1 MSWRHPFGLLA
12 IFAFS
17 VVLGV
22 GPKPAAEPQAP
33 AKDTIKV
40 QAAEVVVDAIVTDK
54 HNRIVTNLSADDFTV
69 YEDGVPQKLT
79 SFRLYQGTPLAKKEE
94 RPAPT
99 PSEVVAP
106 PPPAG
111 RRTRHPSR
119 LS

>member
-1 MSWRHPFGLLA
+1 MTTREVAVSWRHPFGLLA

-79 SFRLYQGTPLAKKEE
+79 SFRLYQGPDRK
-94 RPAPT
+94 
-99 PSEVVAP
+99 S
-106 PPPAG
+106 
-111 RRTRHPSR
+111 TRLNSSHGYI
-119 LS
+119 

>member
-1 MSWRHPFGLLA
+1 MTTREVAVSWRHPFGLLA

-79 SFRLYQGTPLAKKEE
+79 SFRLYKRRPLSNTDDQ
-94 RPAPT
+94 RAPT
-99 PSEVVAP
+99 TSEA
-106 PPPAG
+106 
-111 RRTRHPSR
+111 
-119 LS
+119 